1 MKTVDVHV
9 HLAAFPT
16 PSNGCRLSKRM
27 RRGPLARLISYLQ
40 DLPLDDPETANRR
53 YLDCLEQELRSS
65 EEVDRAVL
73 LAMDGVYDAAGRLD
87 EKRTE
92 FLISNDYLFSVT
104 AARPCFLPGASVN
117 PMRADALDEV
127 DRCADKGA
135 VLIKTLANAQVFN
148 PADSRFKPYF
158 RRLAKRGLP
167 FLSHVGFEFSLIGHD
182 QSVGDVDRLI
192 PALEEGVTVI
202 AAHGCSSGL
211 VFWEKH
217 FRTMCALVRR
227 YPNFYVDL
235 SALTLPNRVGALM
248 RIRRR
253 PELFSRLLFGTDYP
267 LPVFAYPALAGGGY
281 LHARAAGN
289 RFDRQ
294 VRVLRSLGIP
304 VDNALPNLR
313 EPAP

>member
-16 PSNGCRLSKRM
+16 PDNGCRLSRRM
-27 RRGPLARLISYLQ
+27 RTGPLARLIAFVQ
-40 DLPLDDPETANRR
+40 NLPLDDPEKANRR
-53 YLDCLEQELRSS
+53 YLDCLEQELRAS
-65 EEVDRAVL
+65 EEVERAVL
-73 LAMDGVYDAAGRLD
+73 LAMDGVYDAKGKLD
-87 EKRTE
+87 EKRTN
-92 FLISNDYLFSVT
+92 FLISNDYLFAVT

-117 PMRADALDEV
+117 PMRADALDEI

-148 PADSRFKPYF
+148 PADSRFTPYF

-211 VFWEKH
+211 VLLEKH

-253 PELFSRLLFGTDYP
+253 PELFDRLLFGTDYP
-267 LPVFAYPALAGGGY
+267 LPVFSYPALVGGGY

-294 VRVLRSLGIP
+294 ARVLRSLGLP
-304 VDNALPNLR
+304 VDNILPSLQQYVL
-313 EPAP
+313 